1 MNIADYKSTYNRLR
15 DYVENKVCDFL
26 NQHNLGEEF
35 EQIKEVAQS
44 QSQNH
49 PIGLD
54 QDLKYLDGLT
64 NGAVE
69 RVANATNRT
78 FDDVKQEFEKHY
90 LSSR

>member
-1 MNIADYKSTYNRLR
+1 MSFADYKTTYNQLR
-15 DYVENKVCDFL
+15 DFVENKVSDFL

-54 QDLKYLDGLT
+54 QDLKYIYMGGST
-64 NGAVE
+64 GPW
-69 RVANATNRT
+69 NA
-78 FDDVKQEFEKHY
+78 
-90 LSSR
+90 